1 MPNFCIMR
9 MQKIKSTS
17 EASARLKHAR
27 REIPCKTVR
36 DPNAK
41 NVRITMGDEMKRTV
55 KMSFAEIF
63 KERTAGQN
71 VRKNAVRAI
80 EVMLTFSPGAVET
93 GQLRD
98 WAGANM
104 SWLEQ
109 TFGGRQNIIDAQ
121 LHMDET
127 TPHIHAMVIPIDER
141 GKLNARAFLGGNN
154 HRMRDIQTEYAKAME
169 KFGLKR
175 GISREITRAKHQ
187 SHLRWIAEN
196 ALKEATLQAYEDIL
210 NEKLNLD
217 RDLDLRL
224 EIAEKVSQTL
234 QKAPE
239 ELETPLKD
247 ISLEDL
253 R

>member
-17 EASARLKHAR
+17 AASARLKHAR

-41 NVRITMGDEMKRTV
+41 NVRITLGEDMKRTA

-71 VRKNAVRAI
+71 VRKNAVHAI
-80 EVMLTFSPGAVET
+80 EVVLTFSPGAVAP
-93 GQLRD
+93 GQLRE

-104 SWLEQ
+104 GWLEQ

-121 LHMDET
+121 LHLDET
-127 TPHIHAMVIPIDER
+127 TPHIHAMVLPINER
-141 GKLNARAFLGGNN
+141 GKLNARAFLGGTS
-154 HRMRDIQTEYAKAME
+154 HRMSDIQTEYAKAME
-169 KFGLKR
+169 AFGLER
-175 GISREITRAKHQ
+175 GVSREITGAKHQ

-196 ALKEATLQAYEDIL
+196 ALKEATLQAYEDTFKQEL
-210 NEKLNLD
+210 DANLD
-217 RDLDLRL
+217 LHL
-224 EIAEKVSQTL
+224 EFNAKVCENL
-234 QKAPE
+234 QNASTAQE
-239 ELETPLKD
+239 APLKD
-247 ISLEDL
+247 VNLDDL

>member
-36 DPNAK
+36 NPNAK
-41 NVRITMGDEMKRTV
+41 NVRITIGDEMKRTS
-55 KMSFAEIF
+55 KMKFTEIF
-63 KERTAGQN
+63 RERTAGQN

-80 EVMLTFSPGAVET
+80 EVMMTFSPGAVET

-141 GKLNARAFLGGNN
+141 GKLNARAFLGGTS
-154 HRMRDIQTEYAKAME
+154 HHMSKIQTDYAKAME
-169 KFGLKR
+169 RFGLER
-175 GISREITRAKHQ
+175 GISREITGAKHQ

-196 ALKEATLQAYEDIL
+196 ALKEAKLQAYEDTL